1 MVRKFAIS
9 IVSILFAVLIASSV
23 IAYTTEITISTLAN
37 HDVEVK
43 VSDPL
48 KEENNL
54 LESFSGNTEN
64 TGRVSFSHNSDKS
77 RISVNV
83 IIRKEGKIIPIN
95 DEPIYKLEDQIAGR
109 PINIE
114 LIPGAEQEKEEE
126 NLTEIQ
132 NTTESNETTANLTG
146 AEAEETE
153 ETSQSGVTGEV
164 ISENDT
170 ENKFDIKEFFSSN
183 EFYIIGIAVLAL
195 IAVFVV
201 FKMGLIKKGNQKFK
215 TRKYSEI
222 KKDLDEEDDE
232 YYEKDEE
239 DEDIGIEKIS
249 VAEEKLRE
257 AQEEINKL
265 KKIQDAKKR
274 LAECKRE
281 LDRLR
286 RN

>member
-9 IVSILFAVLIASSV
+9 IVFILFAVLIASSV

-95 DEPIYKLEDQIAGR
+95 DEPIYELEDQIAGR

-132 NTTESNETTANLTG
+132 NTTESNETTANLTE
-146 AEAEETE
+146 AEAE

>member
-9 IVSILFAVLIASSV
+9 IVSILFAILMTSYV

-132 NTTESNETTANLTG
+132 NTTESNETTANLTE
-146 AEAEETE
+146 AEAE

-222 KKDLDEEDDE
+222 KKDLDEENDE

>member
-9 IVSILFAVLIASSV
+9 IVFILFAVLIASSV

-95 DEPIYKLEDQIAGR
+95 DEPIYELEDQIAGR

-146 AEAEETE
+146 AEAE

-222 KKDLDEEDDE
+222 KKDLDEENDE